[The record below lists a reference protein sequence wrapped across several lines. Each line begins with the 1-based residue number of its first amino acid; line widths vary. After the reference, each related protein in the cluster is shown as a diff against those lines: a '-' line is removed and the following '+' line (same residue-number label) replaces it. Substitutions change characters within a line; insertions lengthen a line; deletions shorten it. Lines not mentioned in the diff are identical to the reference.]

1 MPTRII
7 PGTSHVT
14 RENGA
19 NMSELAPIH
28 IRLDELEF
36 SLTDPDPDIV
46 NMFPSDHVSPIHA
59 LWIAAMFYL
68 DVAPLKA
75 GNIRYDGERER
86 FTLHRS
92 DGTTRIVR
100 YLRDRHRPAHIYLHV
115 DGRVTSPNG
124 TRPAP
129 MSGRVPTSGQS
140 PSDWQRASRLDFARV
155 AENAAPAPQA
165 DRQYASCPGCGREN
179 IRELEYEDVILRFC
193 TQCRYIAPKTDELPI
208 NPGADV
214 EEHQNRQIRET
225 RDISYPV
232 TPTPTT
238 EEEYDALQQEMR
250 DEDAR
255 EREAE
260 ERERAILNENA
271 GGFDEDGE

>member
-28 IRLDELEF
+28 IQIDGIEF

-46 NMFPSDHVSPIHA
+46 NMFPTDRIGERHA
-59 LWIAAMFYL
+59 LWVAAMFYL
-68 DVAPLKA
+68 DVGPLRA
-75 GNIRYDGERER
+75 GNIRYDSGYER
-86 FTLHRS
+86 FTLHRG

-100 YLRDRHRPAHIYLHV
+100 YLRERHQPIHIYLHT
-115 DGRVTSPNG
+115 DGRVTTPNG

-129 MSGRVPTSGQS
+129 STRTS
-140 PSDWQRASRLDFARV
+140 PSTWQHATERNVEIPPSFA
-155 AENAAPAPQA
+155 NAAGMVEPAPQA
-165 DRQYASCPGCGREN
+165 DRQYASCPGCGRGD

-193 TQCRYIAPKTDELPI
+193 TQCRYITPKTDELPI
-208 NPGADV
+208 NPRANV
-214 EEHQNRQIRET
+214 EEHQNRQIREA
-225 RDISYPV
+225 RNIPYSV

-238 EEEYDALQQEMR
+238 EYDDDR
-250 DEDAR
+250 
-255 EREAE
+255 
-260 ERERAILNENA
+260 
-271 GGFDEDGE
+271 